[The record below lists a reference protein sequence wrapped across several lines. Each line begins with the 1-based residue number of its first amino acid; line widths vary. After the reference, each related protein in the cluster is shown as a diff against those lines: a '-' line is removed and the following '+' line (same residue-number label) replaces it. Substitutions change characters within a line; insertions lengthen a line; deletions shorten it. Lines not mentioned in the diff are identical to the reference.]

1 MKITLTD
8 KDGIEFLVNVCE
20 ISSIREKLGGAKI
33 TLESGEIIRCKES
46 AIAVYQKI
54 LDSKFG
60 GHDNV

>member
-20 ISSIREKLGGAKI
+20 IQSIREKLGGAKV
-33 TLESGEIIRCKES
+33 TLESGEVIRCKES
-46 AIAVYQKI
+46 AIAVYRKI

-60 GHDNV
+60 GEREI

>member
-20 ISSIREKLGGAKI
+20 IHSIREKLGGAKV
-33 TLESGEIIRCKES
+33 TLESGEVIRCKDS
-46 AIAVYQKI
+46 AIAVDQKI

-60 GHDNV
+60 GEREI